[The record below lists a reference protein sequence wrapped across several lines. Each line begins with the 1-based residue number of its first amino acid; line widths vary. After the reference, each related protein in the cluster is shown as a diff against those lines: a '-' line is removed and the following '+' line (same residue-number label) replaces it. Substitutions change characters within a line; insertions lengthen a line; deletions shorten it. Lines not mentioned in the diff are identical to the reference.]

1 MDDKLKFPEIGNDI
15 VETKLRKENLELRTK
30 LQAYE
35 KLLQENGLLE
45 RLSQLSDSEIVCHQ
59 QIAKLKEISDK
70 GIPFQIE
77 DIKSLEILVKTL
89 HVAQGKT
96 PIVEM
101 KKPKQNGSPEHVA
114 NLLQIAGIKKPT
126 NE

>member
-15 VETKLRKENLELRTK
+15 TETKLRKENLELRTK